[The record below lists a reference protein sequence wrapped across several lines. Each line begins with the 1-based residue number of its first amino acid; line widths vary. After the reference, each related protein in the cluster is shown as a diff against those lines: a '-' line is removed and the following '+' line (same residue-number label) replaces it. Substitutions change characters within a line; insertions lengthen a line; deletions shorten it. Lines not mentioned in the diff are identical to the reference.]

1 MCVNYNWS
9 RGDWAAQ
16 CEEPDYLCGKV
27 ETSPQLLDVT
37 WVGICKAFSKH
48 ELLFLGREK
57 NELRLKTGSRSEQE

>member
-16 CEEPDYLCGKV
+16 HEEPDYLCGKV

-37 WVGICKAFSKH
+37 
-48 ELLFLGREK
+48 
-57 NELRLKTGSRSEQE
+57 

>member
-16 CEEPDYLCGKV
+16 REEPDYLCGKV

-37 WVGICKAFSKH
+37 
-48 ELLFLGREK
+48 
-57 NELRLKTGSRSEQE
+57 